1 MVEDFKV
8 VTEVKEIPLNI
19 SNKELMMMVLQLFKI
34 EENKQEAAEA
44 EEEAAVA
51 EEAEVKEEE
60 NLEVKE
66 EENIEV
72 KEEEN
77 IEVKVEENLEVKEE
91 ENLEVKEEEN
101 LEFVEPTEVEVK
113 VEMINL
119 GLNNHKLNNQL
130 KVVKKVNNNEKFRSD
145 C

>member
-1 MVEDFKV
+1 MVEDFKE

-19 SNKELMMMVLQLFKI
+19 SNKELMMTVLQLFKI

-77 IEVKVEENLEVKEE
+77 IEVKEE

>member
-77 IEVKVEENLEVKEE
+77 IEVKEE

>member
-1 MVEDFKV
+1 MVEDFKE

-77 IEVKVEENLEVKEE
+77 IEVKEE

>member
-1 MVEDFKV
+1 MVEDFKE

-19 SNKELMMMVLQLFKI
+19 SNKELMMTVLQLFKI

-77 IEVKVEENLEVKEE
+77 IEA
-91 ENLEVKEEEN
+91 EVKEEEN